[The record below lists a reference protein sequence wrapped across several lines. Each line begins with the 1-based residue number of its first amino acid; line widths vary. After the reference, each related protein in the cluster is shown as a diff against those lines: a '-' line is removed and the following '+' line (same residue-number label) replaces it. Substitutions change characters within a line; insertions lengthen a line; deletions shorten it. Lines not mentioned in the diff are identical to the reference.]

1 MKRVMDGVREFGG
14 EAGSG
19 NGGEEGRMGVGRE
32 GGIEGKRER
41 PQ

>member
-1 MKRVMDGVREFGG
+1 MKRVMDGVRELGG

-19 NGGEEGRMGVGRE
+19 KGSEEGRKGVGRE